1 MFDDP
6 HVEEAYTALVETFV
20 DATARH
26 IQEEIAAQRILP
38 LDPRETAK
46 ALVWMMERYLSLSL
60 GQEPFNPAQSVAD
73 TLSTI
78 WTRVLYG
85 TR

>member
-1 MFDDP
+1 
-6 HVEEAYTALVETFV
+6 VETFV

-26 IQEEIAAQRILP
+26 IEHEIAAARILP
-38 LDPRETAK
+38 LAPHETAK
-46 ALVWMMERYLSLSL
+46 ALVWMMERYLNLSL
-60 GQEPFNPAQSVAD
+60 GHEPFTPAQSVAD
-73 TLSTI
+73 TLATI